1 MTIQSLSTGPR
12 NTPVPEA
19 AGSRR
24 ARRPSL
30 ITLGAIAGAAVAFSG
45 TGRVSA
51 QAVEASCFDPEHG
64 PHGEHHLSEGQRLF
78 ERETFGGNGR
88 TCLTCHSRETGTLSP
103 EDVARRLAA
112 DPDDP
117 LFLHDGSDDGQG
129 NGVSRL
135 LDRATILVEIQ
146 LPANVRL
153 ADDPSARSVILR
165 RGIPSTLNTPAL
177 DPVLMLDGRQP
188 TLEAQAAG
196 AIIDHAQGSRQ
207 PSEEELEAI
216 ADFERTDAFFSS
228 QALRDFA
235 RGGAEPGLPEGQTDS
250 ERRGQLFFE
259 DLPRGVD
266 PRHGLCAGCHS
277 GPRLDQTN
285 QFLPVDVPVG
295 TRFQNVLVSEFNVAG
310 NLVRDFI
317 FAQPD
322 GSSILVS
329 SSDPGRSLI
338 TGVAADAGSFDQVSA
353 FKIPSLRGVVKTA
366 PYFHDNSARTLQEV
380 VRHYTR
386 FFDTV
391 TDPDGP
397 GPLAP
402 IVHLSAEDEADIVA
416 YVSLL

>member
-1 MTIQSLSTGPR
+1 MTIHSSSTGPR
-12 NTPVPEA
+12 KTPVPDA
-19 AGSRR
+19 VGPRGVRR
-24 ARRPSL
+24 SSM
-30 ITLGAIAGAAVAFSG
+30 TLSAIACAAVAFSG
-45 TGRVSA
+45 AGRASA
-51 QAVEASCFDPEHG
+51 QAEDSCFDPEHG
-64 PHGEHHLSEGQRLF
+64 PHGEQHLSEGQRLF

-103 EDVARRLAA
+103 EDVAARLAA
-112 DPDDP
+112 DPADP

-135 LDRATILVEIQ
+135 LDRATILVEIA
-146 LPANVRL
+146 LPPNVTL
-153 ADDPSARSVILR
+153 ADDPSARSVIAR
-165 RGIPSTLNTPAL
+165 RGIPTTLNTPAL

-196 AIIDHAQGSRQ
+196 AIIDHAQGSR
-207 PSEEELEAI
+207 PPTEEELEAI

-228 QALRDFA
+228 RALRDFA
-235 RGGAEPGLPEGQTDS
+235 RGGQAPGLPEGHTDS

-259 DLPRGVD
+259 DLPRDVD

-285 QFLPVDVPVG
+285 EFFPVDVPVG
-295 TRFQNVLVSEFNVAG
+295 TRFLSVLVSELNVAG
-310 NLVRDFI
+310 NPVRDFI

-329 SSDPGRSLI
+329 SPDPGRALI
-338 TGVAADAGSFDQVSA
+338 TGDAADAGS
-353 FKIPSLRGVVKTA
+353 FKIPSLRGVARTA
-366 PYFHDNSARTLQEV
+366 PYFHDNSARTLEELAQ
-380 VRHYTR
+380 HYTR

-391 TDPDGP
+391 TDPDGA

-402 IVHLSAEDEADIVA
+402 VVHLSAQDEADIVA
-416 YVSLL
+416 YLSLL